1 MDDRDRFGDH
11 EGPVRP
17 AVLDVT
23 AAATRLAVVQM
34 FVSL

>member
-17 AVLDVT
+17 AVLDVKGASAYL
-23 AAATRLAVVQM
+23 AAVQM
-34 FVSL
+34 FVCS